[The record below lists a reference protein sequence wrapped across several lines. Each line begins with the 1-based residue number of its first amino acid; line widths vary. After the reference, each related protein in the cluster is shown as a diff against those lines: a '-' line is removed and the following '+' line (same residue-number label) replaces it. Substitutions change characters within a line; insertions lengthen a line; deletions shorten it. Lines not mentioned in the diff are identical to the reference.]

1 MHTQNVSESNGS
13 ISLLDFIELITHSTF
28 TIYIYLVFVAF
39 EIKKMVK
46 NQLKWYGSMRGPGK
60 NTELSFAHFYP

>member
-39 EIKKMVK
+39 EIKK
-46 NQLKWYGSMRGPGK
+46 KW
-60 NTELSFAHFYP
+60 

>member
-13 ISLLDFIELITHSTF
+13 IILLDFIELITHSTF

-39 EIKKMVK
+39 EIKKNGEESIKMVWK
-46 NQLKWYGSMRGPGK
+46 HARAREK
-60 NTELSFAHFYP
+60 H